1 MIEVRR
7 RENESSESL
16 LRRFSKRVQQSGVL
30 LRAKKRRFYEKGK
43 NKRAAREDALRRL
56 SIREQ
61 REMLR
66 KLGKLEEF
74 DLKKRGRR
82 PKRLPSIPST
92 NA

>member
-7 RENESSESL
+7 RDNESSESL

-43 NKRAAREDALRRL
+43 NKRAQRVDALRRL
-56 SIREQ
+56 DIREQ

-74 DLKKRGRR
+74 DLKKRGPRR
-82 PKRLPSIPST
+82 KRLPSIPSL
-92 NA
+92 